1 MVDKLTHLKQLEA
14 ESIHIIREVAAEF
27 DNPVMLYSIGK
38 DSAVMLHLARK
49 AFFPGKLPF
58 PVMHVDTRWKF
69 QEMYTFRDKM
79 VEELGLDLITHVNPD
94 GVAQGINPFT
104 HGSAKHTDIM
114 KTEGLKQAL
123 DKHGFDAAFGGAR
136 RDEEKSRA
144 KERVYSFRDSKHRWD
159 PKNQRPELWNV
170 YNGNVNKGESI
181 RVFPLSNWTELD
193 IWQYIYLEGIPIV
206 PLYFAAERDV
216 IEKNGTLIMID
227 DDRILEHLSDEDKA
241 RIVKKKVRFR
251 TLGCYPLTGAVESEA
266 ETLTDIIQ
274 EMLLTRTSERQGRVI
289 DHDGAGSMED
299 KNVRVISKG
308 LSPMSHQ
315 SDLISEDILAYLG
328 QHERKEMLRF
338 LTCGNVDDGK
348 STLIGRLLHDSKM
361 IYEDHLEAITRDSK
375 KSGTTGDDID
385 LALLV
390 DGLQAE
396 REQGITI
403 DVAYRYFSTAKRKFI
418 IADTPGHEQYT
429 RNMATG
435 ASTCDLAII
444 LIDARYG
451 VQTQTRRH
459 SFIASLLGI
468 KHIVVA
474 VNKMDINGFD
484 QSVFEQIKADYLKF
498 AEGIAFKPS
507 TMAFVP
513 MSALKGD
520 NVVNKSER
528 SPWYTGQS
536 LMEILETVEIAN
548 DRNYTD
554 LRFPVQYV
562 NRPNL
567 NFRGFA
573 GTLASG
579 VVHKGDEVVV
589 LPSGKSSRVKSI
601 VTFDG
606 ELEHA
611 GPGQAVTLTMEDE
624 IDISRGDLL
633 VHADNVPQVADAFD
647 AMLVWMAEEP
657 MLPGKKYD
665 IKRATS
671 YVPGSIT
678 SIVHRVDVN
687 TLAEGPASSLQLNEI
702 GRVKVSLDA
711 AIALDGYD
719 SNRTTGAFIVID
731 RLTNGT
737 VAAGMIIA
745 PPVNHG
751 SATHHGKLAHVAT
764 EERAQRFGQQPATVL
779 FSGLSGAGKST
790 LAYAVERKLFDMGR
804 AVFVLDGQNLRH
816 DLNKG
821 LPQDRT
827 GRTENWRRAAHV
839 ARQFNEAGL
848 LTLAAFVAPDAEGR
862 EQAKALIGADR
873 LLTVYVQASPLVC
886 AERDPQG
893 LYAAGGDNIP
903 GESFPYDVPLN
914 ADLVIDTQALSL
926 EDSVKQVLELLRQR
940 GAI

>member
-1 MVDKLTHLKQLEA
+1 
-14 ESIHIIREVAAEF
+14 
-27 DNPVMLYSIGK
+27 
-38 DSAVMLHLARK
+38 
-49 AFFPGKLPF
+49 
-58 PVMHVDTRWKF
+58 
-69 QEMYTFRDKM
+69 
-79 VEELGLDLITHVNPD
+79 
-94 GVAQGINPFT
+94 
-104 HGSAKHTDIM
+104 
-114 KTEGLKQAL
+114 
-123 DKHGFDAAFGGAR
+123 
-136 RDEEKSRA
+136 
-144 KERVYSFRDSKHRWD
+144 
-159 PKNQRPELWNV
+159 
-170 YNGNVNKGESI
+170 
-181 RVFPLSNWTELD
+181 
-193 IWQYIYLEGIPIV
+193 
-206 PLYFAAERDV
+206 
-216 IEKNGTLIMID
+216 
-227 DDRILEHLSDEDKA
+227 
-241 RIVKKKVRFR
+241 
-251 TLGCYPLTGAVESEA
+251 
-266 ETLTDIIQ
+266 
-274 EMLLTRTSERQGRVI
+274 
-289 DHDGAGSMED
+289 
-299 KNVRVISKG
+299 
-308 LSPMSHQ
+308 MSHQ
-315 SDLISEDILAYLG
+315 SDLISQDILAYLA
-328 QHERKEMLRF
+328 QHERKELLRF

-361 IYEDHLEAITRDSK
+361 IYEDHLEAITKDSK
-375 KSGTTGDDID
+375 KVGTTGDDID

-474 VNKMDINGFD
+474 VNKMDLKDFD
-484 QSVFEQIKADYLKF
+484 QGVFEQIKADYLAF
-498 AEGIAFKPS
+498 AEKIGLRP
-507 TMAFVP
+507 TTLEFVP

-536 LMEILETVEIAN
+536 LMEILESVEVAG
-548 DRNYTD
+548 DRNFDD

-579 VVHKGDEVVV
+579 IVRKGDEVMA
-589 LPSGKSSRVKSI
+589 LPSGKTSKVKSI
-601 VTFDG
+601 VTFEG

-611 GPGQAVTLTMEDE
+611 GPGQAITLTLEDE
-624 IDISRGDLL
+624 IDVSRGDML
-633 VHADNVPQVADAFD
+633 VHADNRPQVSDSFE
-647 AMLVWMAEEP
+647 AMLVWMGEEP

-671 YVPGSIT
+671 YVPGSIP

-687 TLAEGPASSLQLNEI
+687 TLEQGAASELKLNEI
-702 GRVKVSLDA
+702 GRVKVALDA
-711 AIALDGYD
+711 PIALDGYEY
-719 SNRTTGAFIVID
+719 NRTTGAFIVID

-737 VAAGMIIA
+737 VGAGMIIA
-745 PPVNHG
+745 DPVAHG
-751 SATHHGKLAHVAT
+751 GGQHGRLAHVST
-764 EERAQRFGQQPATVL
+764 EERASRFGQQPATVL

-804 AVFVLDGQNLRH
+804 AVYVLDGQNLRH

-821 LPQDRT
+821 LPQDRA
-827 GRTENWRRAAHV
+827 GRAENWRRAAHV

-848 LTLAAFVAPDAEGR
+848 IALAAFVAPDAEGR
-862 EQAKALIGADR
+862 EQARALIGSER
-873 LLTVYVQASPLVC
+873 LVTVYVQASPQIC

-903 GESFPYDVPLN
+903 GEGFPYDVPLD
-914 ADLVIDTQALSL
+914 ADLVIDTQTQ
-926 EDSVKQVLELLRQR
+926 SVEEGVKAVLDLLRSR

>member
-1 MVDKLTHLKQLEA
+1 
-14 ESIHIIREVAAEF
+14 
-27 DNPVMLYSIGK
+27 
-38 DSAVMLHLARK
+38 
-49 AFFPGKLPF
+49 
-58 PVMHVDTRWKF
+58 
-69 QEMYTFRDKM
+69 
-79 VEELGLDLITHVNPD
+79 
-94 GVAQGINPFT
+94 
-104 HGSAKHTDIM
+104 
-114 KTEGLKQAL
+114 
-123 DKHGFDAAFGGAR
+123 
-136 RDEEKSRA
+136 
-144 KERVYSFRDSKHRWD
+144 
-159 PKNQRPELWNV
+159 
-170 YNGNVNKGESI
+170 
-181 RVFPLSNWTELD
+181 
-193 IWQYIYLEGIPIV
+193 
-206 PLYFAAERDV
+206 
-216 IEKNGTLIMID
+216 
-227 DDRILEHLSDEDKA
+227 
-241 RIVKKKVRFR
+241 
-251 TLGCYPLTGAVESEA
+251 
-266 ETLTDIIQ
+266 
-274 EMLLTRTSERQGRVI
+274 
-289 DHDGAGSMED
+289 
-299 KNVRVISKG
+299 
-308 LSPMSHQ
+308 MSHV
-315 SDLISEDILAYLG
+315 SELISEDILAYLA
-328 QHERKEMLRF
+328 QHERKELLRF

-444 LIDARYG
+444 LVDARYG

-474 VNKMDINGFD
+474 INKMDLKGFD
-484 QSVFEQIKADYLKF
+484 QGLFESIKADYLQF
-498 AEGIAFKPS
+498 AEGIKLKPS
-507 TMAFVP
+507 SLHFVP

-520 NVVNKSER
+520 NVVNHSER
-528 SPWYTGQS
+528 SPWYTGQT
-536 LMEILETVEIAN
+536 LMEILETVEVAA
-548 DRNYTD
+548 DRNLTD

-579 VVHKGDEVVV
+579 VVHKGDDVVV

-601 VTFDG
+601 VTFEG

-633 VHADNVPQVADAFD
+633 VHADNLPTVSDSFE

-657 MLPGKKYD
+657 LLPGKKYD

-671 YVPGSIT
+671 YVPGSVA
-678 SIVHRVDVN
+678 SIVNRVDVN
-687 TLAEGPASSLQLNEI
+687 TLAEGAASSLSLNEI
-702 GRVKVSLDA
+702 GKVRIALDSP
-711 AIALDGYD
+711 IALDGYD

-737 VAAGMIIA
+737 VGAGMIIA
-745 PPVNHG
+745 PPAAAHG
-751 SATHHGKLAHVAT
+751 SSAGHGRLAHVTT
-764 EERAQRFGQQPATVL
+764 EERSQRFGQQPASVL
-779 FSGLSGAGKST
+779 FTGLSGAGKST

-821 LPQDRT
+821 LPQDRA

-839 ARQFNEAGL
+839 ARQFNEAGVI
-848 LTLAAFVAPDAEGR
+848 TLAAFVAPDGAGR
-862 EQAKALIGADR
+862 DQAKDLIGSER
-873 LLTVYVQASPLVC
+873 LLTVYVQASPQVC
-886 AERDPQG
+886 RERDPQG
-893 LYAAGGDNIP
+893 LYAAGQDNIP

-914 ADLVIDTQALSL
+914 ADLVVDTQALNL
-926 EDSVKQVLELLRQR
+926 EDSVKAVLELLRER

>member
-1 MVDKLTHLKQLEA
+1 
-14 ESIHIIREVAAEF
+14 
-27 DNPVMLYSIGK
+27 
-38 DSAVMLHLARK
+38 
-49 AFFPGKLPF
+49 
-58 PVMHVDTRWKF
+58 
-69 QEMYTFRDKM
+69 
-79 VEELGLDLITHVNPD
+79 
-94 GVAQGINPFT
+94 
-104 HGSAKHTDIM
+104 
-114 KTEGLKQAL
+114 
-123 DKHGFDAAFGGAR
+123 
-136 RDEEKSRA
+136 
-144 KERVYSFRDSKHRWD
+144 
-159 PKNQRPELWNV
+159 
-170 YNGNVNKGESI
+170 
-181 RVFPLSNWTELD
+181 
-193 IWQYIYLEGIPIV
+193 
-206 PLYFAAERDV
+206 
-216 IEKNGTLIMID
+216 
-227 DDRILEHLSDEDKA
+227 
-241 RIVKKKVRFR
+241 
-251 TLGCYPLTGAVESEA
+251 
-266 ETLTDIIQ
+266 
-274 EMLLTRTSERQGRVI
+274 
-289 DHDGAGSMED
+289 
-299 KNVRVISKG
+299 
-308 LSPMSHQ
+308 MSHQ
-315 SDLISEDILAYLG
+315 SDLISEDILAYLA
-328 QHERKEMLRF
+328 QHERKELLRF

-375 KSGTTGDDID
+375 KSGTTGDDVD

-444 LIDARYG
+444 LVDARYG
-451 VQTQTRRH
+451 VQTQTKRH
-459 SFIASLLGI
+459 SFITSLLGI

-474 VNKMDINGFD
+474 INKMDLMDFD
-484 QSVFEQIKADYLKF
+484 QSVFERIKADYLAF
-498 AEGIAFKPS
+498 AERIELKPS
-507 TMAFVP
+507 SLHFVP

-520 NVVNKSER
+520 NVVNRSER
-528 SPWYTGQS
+528 APWYEGRS
-536 LMEILETVEIAN
+536 LMEILESVEIAG
-548 DRNYTD
+548 DRNFED

-579 VVHKGDEVVV
+579 IVRKGDEVTV
-589 LPSGKSSRVKSI
+589 LPSGKRSKVKSI

-606 ELEHA
+606 ELEQA
-611 GPGQAVTLTMEDE
+611 TPGEAITLTLEDE
-624 IDISRGDLL
+624 IDVSRGDML
-633 VHADNVPQVADAFD
+633 VHADNQPRIADGFE
-647 AMLVWMAEEP
+647 AMLVWMGEEP

-671 YVPGSIT
+671 YVPGSIA
-678 SIVHRVDVN
+678 SITHSVDVN
-687 TLAEGPASSLQLNEI
+687 TLEHGAASSLQLNEI

-711 AIALDGYD
+711 PIALDGYAQ
-719 SNRTTGAFIVID
+719 NRTTGSFIVID

-737 VAAGMIIA
+737 VGAGMIIA
-745 PPVNHG
+745 DPLAHG
-751 SATHHGKLAHVAT
+751 STGHHGALAHVTT
-764 EERAQRFGQQPATVL
+764 EERAIRFGQQPATVL
-779 FSGLSGAGKST
+779 FTGLSGAGKST

-804 AVFVLDGQNLRH
+804 AVYVLDGQNLRH

-821 LPQDRT
+821 LPQDRA

-873 LLTVYVQASPLVC
+873 AITVYVQASPQTC
-886 AERDPQG
+886 QQRDPQG

-903 GESFPYDVPLN
+903 GESFPYDVPGN
-914 ADLVIDTQALSL
+914 ADLVIDTESL
-926 EDSVKQVLELLRQR
+926 TVEEGAKQVIDLLRQR